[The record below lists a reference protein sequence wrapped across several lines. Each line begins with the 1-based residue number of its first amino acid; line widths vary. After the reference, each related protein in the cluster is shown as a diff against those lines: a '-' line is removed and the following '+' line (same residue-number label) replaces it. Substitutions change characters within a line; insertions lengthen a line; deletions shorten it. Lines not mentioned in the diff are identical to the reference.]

1 VVAAVLVAHLGGSSS
16 HGPSTSSQGAATGTH
31 GTALAVAGATSFD
44 PPPGDGVEDDGD
56 LPHLLD
62 GDPSTTWHSEFYA
75 NRQFGGLKGGVG
87 FVLTIDQSRRLQDLV
102 LTSPTPGYDVSA
114 YVADSSPSQLSG
126 WGQPVASVT
135 NASARAVVPLHGRQG
150 SHVLVWFTLLSP
162 SNVVQVSQA
171 QLTA

>member
-1 VVAAVLVAHLGGSSS
+1 MHLNGSSS
-16 HGPSTSSQGAATGTH
+16 HRGSTTSQGAATSTN

-44 PPPGDGVEDDGD
+44 PPPGDGVEDNVD
-56 LPHLLD
+56 LPHLID
-62 GDPSTTWHSEFYA
+62 GNPSTTWHSEFYS
-75 NRQFGGLKGGVG
+75 NRQFGGLKAGVG
-87 FVLTIDQSRRLQDLV
+87 FVLTLDQSRRLQDLV

-135 NASARAVVPLHGRQG
+135 NASARTVVPLHGRQG
-150 SHVLVWFTLLSP
+150 SHVLVWFTLLST
-162 SNVVQVSQA
+162 SNVVQVSHA